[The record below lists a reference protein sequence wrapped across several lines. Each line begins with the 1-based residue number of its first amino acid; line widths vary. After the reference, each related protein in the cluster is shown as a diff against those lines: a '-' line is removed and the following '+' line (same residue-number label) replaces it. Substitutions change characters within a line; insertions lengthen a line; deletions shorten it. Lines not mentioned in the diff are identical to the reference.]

1 MGTMSY
7 LLQDF
12 RHSVRLL
19 RRAPGFTAVAVF
31 VLALGIGANTA
42 IFSVVN
48 ALVFHPRPGRIDAL
62 VGVFSRDRVKVDDYR
77 NVSYPAYVDLRGRRD
92 VFDSLM
98 AHTFAI
104 VGIRE
109 GDTTRRSFASLVSSN
124 YFETLGVPLAAGRP
138 FTPEE
143 ERPGADAAVAIAS
156 YSAWRKAGLAP
167 SFVGSTVR
175 VNARDFMIVG
185 VTAKGFAGTMTIVS
199 PEWWFPLGTY
209 DSIVNDMFKQRTTG
223 LMDRGNHPMNLA
235 GALRPGISIASAEA
249 ALDDLGKRLGA
260 EYPKTDNQLFKLFPL
275 PRLSV
280 SSEPRTD
287 SELKVIAALLVSMAG
302 LVLVVACL
310 NLANL
315 MLARGAARRKEIAIR
330 QALGSGRRR
339 IVQQLL
345 VEGLTLS
352 MVGAAFGALAG
363 WWTTGALTAWFGSV
377 IPLGI
382 EIIVQ
387 PSIRMVAAAGGF
399 AVLSTIFFALGPAWS
414 LSRPAVSA
422 DLKGEPGRVAR
433 RFGVGSLL
441 VVGQLAVS
449 LALVAAGGLFVRGAI
464 RAAAANPGFALD
476 HQLVVAVDPSVAG
489 YDETRGRALFR
500 AMLQRLRA
508 TPGVA
513 DASMASMVPFGEIR
527 EGRSVRL
534 TPDAGISADFVVVA
548 SDYFKTLG
556 LRVLRGREFTVAD
569 DEPGAALKLAIID
582 APLARRLFGD
592 AEALGRQ
599 VLIEPRE
606 GEPLQPFTVVGIA
619 PPMRQDLFDPES
631 RPRVYVSLGSKF
643 SANMTLHVRT
653 EPGAPDAAMLATVR
667 GELQRLDSR
676 LPVFTA
682 RTMEMQRDKSITAWS
697 VRVAATMFSTFGAL
711 ALLLATIGAYGLKA
725 YEVSRRTREI
735 GIRMALG
742 ATAGDVQRLV
752 LREGLRTTVIALGIG
767 LLLAAGTGKLVSG
780 LLYRVSPFDPIVL
793 AVATAVLA
801 SAAMLACVVPA
812 RRATRIV
819 PLDALRAE

>member
-1 MGTMSY
+1 MSY
-7 LLQDF
+7 LLQDL
-12 RHSVRLL
+12 RHSLRLL

-31 VLALGIGANTA
+31 VLALGIGVNTA

-48 ALVFHPRPGRIDAL
+48 ALVFQPRPGRIDTL
-62 VGVFSRDRVKVDDYR
+62 FGVFSRDRVKIDDYR
-77 NVSYPAYVDLRGRRD
+77 DLSYPAYLDLRARRD

-98 AHTFAI
+98 AYTFTI
-104 VGIRE
+104 VGIRD
-109 GDTTRRSFASLVSSN
+109 GDVTRRSFSAVVSAN

-143 ERPGADAAVAIAS
+143 ERPGADRPVAIAS
-156 YSAWRKAGLAP
+156 YSTWHKAGLSP
-167 SFVGSTVR
+167 SFIGSTVR
-175 VNARDFMIVG
+175 VNARDFMIIG
-185 VTAKGFAGTMTIVS
+185 VAPKGFAGTMAIAS

-209 DSIVNDMFKQRTTG
+209 DTIVQEMFKQRVTG
-223 LMDRGNHPMNLA
+223 LMDRGNHPLNIV
-235 GALRPGISIASAEA
+235 GALRPGVTVASAEA
-249 ALDDLGKRLGA
+249 TLAELGQRLGT
-260 EYPKTDNQLFKLFPL
+260 EFPRTDAQIFKLAHL
-275 PRLSV
+275 PRMQV
-280 SSEPRTD
+280 ASEPRTD
-287 SELKVIAALLVSMAG
+287 SELHVVGALFVAMAG

-330 QALGSGRRR
+330 QALGSARRR

-352 MVGAAFGALAG
+352 VIGAAFGVLAG
-363 WWTTGALTAWFGSV
+363 WWTIDALTAWFGSV

-382 EIIVQ
+382 DIVVQ
-387 PSIRMVAAAGGF
+387 PSLRMVAAAAGF
-399 AVLSTIFFALGPAWS
+399 AVLSTICFALGPAWS
-414 LSRPAVSA
+414 LSRPDVTAN
-422 DLKGEPGRVAR
+422 LKGEPGQAAR
-433 RFGVGSLL
+433 RVGAGSLL

-449 LALVAAGGLFVRGAI
+449 LALVVTGGLFVRGALH
-464 RAAAANPGFALD
+464 AASANPGFALD
-476 HQLVVAVDPSVAG
+476 HQLVVSVDPGVAG
-489 YDETRGRALFR
+489 YDETRARTLFR
-500 AMLQRLRA
+500 SMLQRIRT

-513 DASMASMVPFGEIR
+513 SASIASMVPFGELR
-527 EGRSVRL
+527 EGRAVRL
-534 TPDAGISADFVVVA
+534 TQDGGIGSDFVVVA

-569 DEPGAALKLAIID
+569 DEPGAVKLAIID
-582 APLARRLFGD
+582 AQLARRLFGD

-619 PPMRQDLFDPES
+619 PPMSQDLFDAGS

-643 SANMTLHVRT
+643 YANMTLHVRT
-653 EPGAPDAAMLATVR
+653 DAAAPDAAMLSTIR
-667 GELQRLDSR
+667 GELQRLDGR
-676 LPVFTA
+676 LPIFTA
-682 RTMEMQRDKSITAWS
+682 RTMQMQRDKSITSWS
-697 VRVAATMFSTFGAL
+697 IRVAATMFSTFGAL
-711 ALLLATIGAYGLKA
+711 GLLLATIGAYGLKA

-742 ATAGDVQRLV
+742 ATAADVQRLV
-752 LREGLRTTVIALGIG
+752 LREGLQTTIVALAIG
-767 LLLAAGTGKLVSG
+767 LLLAMGTGKLVSG

-793 AVATAVLA
+793 VVAAIVLA
-801 SAAMLACVVPA
+801 SAAMLACFVPA

>member
-1 MGTMSY
+1 V
-7 LLQDF
+7 LQDL
-12 RHSVRLL
+12 RHSVRVL

-48 ALVFHPRPGRIDAL
+48 ALVFQPRPGRIDRL

-77 NVSYPAYVDLRGRRD
+77 DVSYPAYLDLRGQRD

-98 AHTFAI
+98 AHTFTT
-104 VGIRE
+104 VGIRD
-109 GDTTRRSFASLVSSN
+109 GDITRRSFASLVSAN

-143 ERPGADAAVAIAS
+143 DRPGADVAVAIAS
-156 YSAWRKAGLAP
+156 YSAWRKAGLSP

-185 VTAKGFAGTMTIVS
+185 VTPKGFSGTIAIVS

-209 DSIVNDMFKQRTTG
+209 DTIVNDMFKQRITG

-235 GALRPGISIASAEA
+235 GALRPGVTIASAEA
-249 ALDDLGKRLGA
+249 ALDAFGKRLGA
-260 EYPKTDNQLFKLFPL
+260 EYPKTDNQLFKLALL
-275 PRLSV
+275 PRMQI

-287 SELKVIAALLVSMAG
+287 SNLHVIGALLVSMAG

-330 QALGSGRRR
+330 QALGSSRGR

-352 MVGAAFGALAG
+352 AIGAAFGALAG
-363 WWTTGALTAWFGSV
+363 WWTTGALIAWLGSV
-377 IPLGI
+377 IPFGI
-382 EIIVQ
+382 EIVVQ
-387 PSIRMVAAAGGF
+387 PSLRMVAAAGAF

-414 LSRPAVSA
+414 LSRPQVTA
-422 DLKGEPGRVAR
+422 DLKGEPGRMTR

-449 LALVAAGGLFVRGAI
+449 LALVAAGGLFARGAL
-464 RAAAANPGFALD
+464 RAAAANPGFVLD

-500 AMLQRLRA
+500 AALQRLRA
-508 TPGVA
+508 TPGVV

-527 EGRSVRL
+527 EGRLVRL
-534 TPDAGISADFVVVA
+534 TPDSGIGADFVVVA

-569 DEPGAALKLAIID
+569 DEPGAALKPAILD

-606 GEPLQPFTVVGIA
+606 GDPLQPFTVVGIA

-631 RPRVYVSLGSKF
+631 RPRVYVSFGSKF
-643 SANMTLHVRT
+643 YANMTLHVRT
-653 EPGAPDAAMLATVR
+653 EPRAPDAPMLATVR

-752 LREGLRTTVIALGIG
+752 LREGLRTTVVALAIG
-767 LLLAAGTGKLVSG
+767 LVLAAGTGKLVSG

-819 PLDALRAE
+819 PLDALRSE